1 MRKFFKITAII
12 SGIALVALIGTI
24 YFISTKVG
32 NGLVDPVLIPFV
44 SVALGLIVFL
54 IVALVILSLPP
65 KKQ

>member
-1 MRKFFKITAII
+1 MRKFFKIAAII
-12 SGIALVALIGTI
+12 SGIALVASIGTI
-24 YFISTKVG
+24 YFISTKVE

>member
-1 MRKFFKITAII
+1 MRKFFKIAAII

-24 YFISTKVG
+24 YFISTKVE
-32 NGLVDPVLIPFV
+32 NGLVDSVLIPFV